1 MPEAM
6 PKREEVRERMLEI
19 IWVLCWTDS
28 ATMGWMARSRSWEAI
43 GGWGFRCLVEVML
56 GDWAGGFA
64 GVLGL
69 VDLVGRLMVKL
80 AELS

>member
-28 ATMGWMARSRSWEAI
+28 VTMGLMASSRSWVAI
-43 GGWGFRCLVEVML
+43 GWGGFGVCVCVCVVESV
-56 GDWAGGFA
+56 DWARGFW
-64 GVLGL
+64 
-69 VDLVGRLMVKL
+69 DGRVWRMR
-80 AELS
+80 